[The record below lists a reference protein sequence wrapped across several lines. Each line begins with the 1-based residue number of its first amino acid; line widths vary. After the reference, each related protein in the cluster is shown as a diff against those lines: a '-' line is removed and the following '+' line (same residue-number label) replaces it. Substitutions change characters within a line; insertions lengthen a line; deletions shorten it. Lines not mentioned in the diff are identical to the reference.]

1 MAEIVNLRMA
11 RKARQR
17 TNKERAAD
25 EARARHGQGKAEREI
40 ARIDAER
47 AERMLAGLRRDATD
61 TEAD

>member
-11 RKARQR
+11 RKAKRR
-17 TNKERAAD
+17 EAD
-25 EARARHGQGKAEREI
+25 DREAQANRARHGQGKAEREI

-47 AERMLAGLRRDATD
+47 AERMLAGSRRDAPD